1 MLMKRAAMT
10 GNRANKS
17 SRLHRMAA
25 SVKIVPI
32 ILAIIGGIIL
42 VYGFMSGSQTP
53 QTFGAALIGI
63 AIVAQ
68 VSAILR
74 EGSH

>member
-1 MLMKRAAMT
+1 
-10 GNRANKS
+10 
-17 SRLHRMAA
+17 MAA